1 MLFALLLMPYLLKV
15 LIVCV
20 LGGLTPFIFAPL
32 GVPPIAMLIGIFFLS
47 FTFGYL
53 DVA

>member
-1 MLFALLLMPYLLKV
+1 MPYLLKV

-20 LGGLTPFIFAPL
+20 IGGLTPFILAPI

-47 FTFGYL
+47 FAFGYM
-53 DVA
+53 DQAT